1 MAERSPDG
9 PGAPAVEWAGP
20 TFVSAGTT
28 ALDDDGDLADSL
40 TALSRLSMARMSL
53 TDLLIRVAMI
63 AVRAIPGADGGGLT
77 VIEQHRP
84 DTIVTSAAFVGHV
97 DAIQYRTN
105 QGPCITAAATGV
117 TVRSGSLSGDP
128 RWPRFGPRAGRLGVH
143 SVLSL
148 PLLTDEDVVGT
159 MNVYAHGRD
168 AFDDRAERLGELFA
182 VPAAITAQNAQSLAQ
197 VHRQIGNLQDAL
209 VSRAVIDQAMGII
222 ISRTGGTAGEAFDRL
237 RTVSQMEHIKV
248 SVVAAGIVE
257 AAVRRAKIRTGSPA
271 R

>member
-1 MAERSPDG
+1 M
-9 PGAPAVEWAGP
+9 
-20 TFVSAGTT
+20 
-28 ALDDDGDLADSL
+28 
-40 TALSRLSMARMSL
+40 
-53 TDLLIRVAMI
+53 
-63 AVRAIPGADGGGLT
+63 
-77 VIEQHRP
+77 
-84 DTIVTSAAFVGHV
+84 TSAAFVGQV
-97 DAIQYRTN
+97 DAIQYRIN
-105 QGPCITAAATGV
+105 EGPCITAAATGV

-148 PLLTDEDVVGT
+148 PLLTDEDVVGA

-182 VPAAITAQNAQSLAQ
+182 VPAAITAQNAQILAQ
-197 VHRQIGNLQDAL
+197 TQRLTGNLQAGVGEPRGHRPGHRDHHQPHRRHRRMRR
-209 VSRAVIDQAMGII
+209 S
-222 ISRTGGTAGEAFDRL
+222 TGYERL
-237 RTVSQMEHIKV
+237 SQREHIKV